1 MENQNIEYKQSWREE
16 FLKYICAFANT
27 QGGTLYIGVNDDGTI
42 HGINHAKK
50 LLEDIPNQSVQH
62 MGILP
67 DVNLLE
73 KDGKEYL
80 SIAVR
85 PIEQPISY
93 KGKYYLR
100 SGSTLQELNGSA
112 LQDFILHKI
121 GKGWDDLVCEGAT
134 LDDIDRNAIDYFL
147 RQAIPA
153 GRMSSEALN
162 DSTATILYNLNLTTA
177 DGKLKNAAILLF
189 GKEPQRHFI
198 SARFRIG
205 YFAMDATDLRYQ
217 DEITGNI
224 LQMADKVMWAL
235 RSRYLKA
242 YIRYE
247 GMHRVEDL
255 EIPEEAL
262 RELIYNAIVHRNYL
276 GADTQMKVYDN
287 RIWFWND
294 GELPQ
299 GFSDALKAHEH
310 ISKPRNRL
318 IAAVFYRAGFIES
331 WGQGIGKV
339 CATFREKQIPE
350 PTFENFMGGTLVQV
364 QRITNDKV
372 NDQIDKVNDP
382 ISNLKLTD
390 NQSRVYEFIK
400 THSKIST
407 INDKVNDDIDNVND
421 KVNTRFI
428 AEQLHLSYPT
438 VQRILKYL
446 EQKQLIQRIGSDK
459 TGYWSVLLL

>member
-1 MENQNIEYKQSWREE
+1 
-16 FLKYICAFANT
+16 
-27 QGGTLYIGVNDDGTI
+27 
-42 HGINHAKK
+42 
-50 LLEDIPNQSVQH
+50 
-62 MGILP
+62 
-67 DVNLLE
+67 
-73 KDGKEYL
+73 
-80 SIAVR
+80 
-85 PIEQPISY
+85 
-93 KGKYYLR
+93 
-100 SGSTLQELNGSA
+100 
-112 LQDFILHKI
+112 
-121 GKGWDDLVCEGAT
+121 
-134 LDDIDRNAIDYFL
+134 
-147 RQAIPA
+147 
-153 GRMSSEALN
+153 
-162 DSTATILYNLNLTTA
+162 
-177 DGKLKNAAILLF
+177 
-189 GKEPQRHFI
+189 
-198 SARFRIG
+198 
-205 YFAMDATDLRYQ
+205 MDATDLRYQ

-421 KVNTRFI
+421 KVNTRFV

>member
-1 MENQNIEYKQSWREE
+1 
-16 FLKYICAFANT
+16 
-27 QGGTLYIGVNDDGTI
+27 
-42 HGINHAKK
+42 
-50 LLEDIPNQSVQH
+50 

-73 KDGKEYL
+73 KDDKEYL

-112 LQDFILHKI
+112 LQDFILRKMD
-121 GKGWDDLVCEGAT
+121 KGWDDLVCEGAT
-134 LDDIDRNAIDYFL
+134 LADIDRNAIDYFL

-153 GRMSSEALN
+153 GRMSSETLN

-177 DGKLKNAAILLF
+177 DGRLKNAAILLF
-189 GKEPQRHFI
+189 GKEPQRQFI

-276 GADTQMKVYDN
+276 VG
-287 RIWFWND
+287 
-294 GELPQ
+294 
-299 GFSDALKAHEH
+299 H
-310 ISKPRNRL
+310 
-318 IAAVFYRAGFIES
+318 
-331 WGQGIGKV
+331 
-339 CATFREKQIPE
+339 
-350 PTFENFMGGTLVQV
+350 
-364 QRITNDKV
+364 
-372 NDQIDKVNDP
+372 
-382 ISNLKLTD
+382 
-390 NQSRVYEFIK
+390 
-400 THSKIST
+400 
-407 INDKVNDDIDNVND
+407 
-421 KVNTRFI
+421 
-428 AEQLHLSYPT
+428 
-438 VQRILKYL
+438 
-446 EQKQLIQRIGSDK
+446 
-459 TGYWSVLLL
+459 